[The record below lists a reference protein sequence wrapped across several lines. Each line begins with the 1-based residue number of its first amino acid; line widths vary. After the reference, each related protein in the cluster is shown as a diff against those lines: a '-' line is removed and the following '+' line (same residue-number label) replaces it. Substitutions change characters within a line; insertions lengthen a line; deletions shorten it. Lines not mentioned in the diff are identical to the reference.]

1 MTAIL
6 MSFGDHSGGG
16 AGTSRTPNQRAD
28 REPKIRS
35 EPDGMPRTT
44 AERPKSLVKRV
55 LDAIN
60 KPIDPTFHNP

>member
-1 MTAIL
+1 MTAVL

-16 AGTSRTPNQRAD
+16 KNMSRTPNRHAE
-28 REPKIRS
+28 REPKVRT
-35 EPDGMPRTT
+35 EPTSVPRVTQ
-44 AERPKSLVKRV
+44 ERPKSLVSRV